1 MKPFIATGI
10 VLPNSSFT
18 IPADWSEQLY
28 AVCRAA
34 GEVVLAHYQLAEGL
48 EISRKSDNSPLTAAD
63 LASNE
68 VVIDALRN
76 IEPRLPIVSEESD
89 PRQFLLPN
97 AARYWLIDPLDGTRE
112 FIERTGEFTINIAL
126 IEGDR
131 SILGAIYAPVSGDFF
146 FGGRGVAPQITRHG
160 VSQAL
165 ACRPLSDDIVA
176 AVSRRRAKSANNF
189 LASASLV
196 AEYGISTV
204 TLGSALKFTHV
215 AEGRADIYPCLGP
228 TGEWDSA
235 AGQAIVEAAGGAV
248 VDLQGQPLRY
258 GRNPDRINPSFVV
271 LGDAG
276 AWRRAGDVGT

>member
-1 MKPFIATGI
+1 MSFKPTGI
-10 VLPNSSFT
+10 ILPNSSFT
-18 IPADWSEQLY
+18 IPADWSDQLY

-34 GEVVLAHYQLAEGL
+34 GDVVLRYYRQAEGL
-48 EISRKSDNSPLTAAD
+48 EISRKQDSSPLTAAD

-68 VVIDALRN
+68 AILHALGGL
-76 IEPRLPIVSEESD
+76 EPRLPIVSEESD
-89 PRQFLLPN
+89 PRQFLLPD

-131 SILGAIYAPVSGDFF
+131 SILGAIYTPLSGEFYI
-146 FGGRGVAPQITRHG
+146 GGRGLTPLVIRDGESRP
-160 VSQAL
+160 L

-176 AVSRRRAKSANNF
+176 AVSRRRATLANNF

-196 AEYGISTV
+196 AEYGVSTV

-248 VDLQGQPLRY
+248 VDLQGQSLRY
-258 GRNPDRINPSFVV
+258 GRSADRINPSFVV

-276 AWRRAGDVGT
+276 AWRRAGDVGA

>member
-1 MKPFIATGI
+1 M
-10 VLPNSSFT
+10 
-18 IPADWSEQLY
+18 
-28 AVCRAA
+28 CAA
-34 GEVVLAHYQLAEGL
+34 GDVVLDYYQRADAPEVT
-48 EISRKSDNSPLTAAD
+48 RKGDNSPLTAAD

-68 VVIDALRN
+68 YLLHALGDLQ
-76 IEPRLPIVSEESD
+76 PRLPIVSEESD
-89 PRQFLLPN
+89 PRHFVVPQGS
-97 AARYWLIDPLDGTRE
+97 RYWLIDPLDGTRE
-112 FIERTGEFTINIAL
+112 FIERTGEFTINVAL

-131 SILGAIYAPVSGDFF
+131 SIFGAVFAPSSGDFYC
-146 FGGRGVAPQITRHG
+146 GGRGVSPFVIRDG
-160 VSQAL
+160 VRVPI
-165 ACRPLSDDIVA
+165 ACRRLDEDIVA
-176 AVSRRRAKSANNF
+176 AVSRRRAKAAMDF

-196 AEYGISTV
+196 AECGVATV

-215 AEGRADIYPCLGP
+215 AEGQADLYPCMGP

-276 AWRRAGDVGT
+276 AWRRAGDIGA